1 MAKQNHVVTL
11 HVEID
16 GIRPAIWRRIAVD
29 SDITLRALHHVLQ
42 AAFGWTDSHLHEYVV
57 EGLTYGMLDNIH
69 VLEGADDFGH
79 QIFDERKAKLKD
91 VVRVG
96 QQITYQYDFGD
107 SWMHIITVEKIEPRP
122 EKMGSAWIIDGERA
136 RPPED
141 VGGIAGYEDFLA
153 TIKRRPKSQEARD
166 LLNWV
171 GGSFDPEAFDVR
183 MANAALLRMAWNG
196 WGKK

>member
-11 HVEID
+11 RVEID
-16 GIRPAIWRRIAVD
+16 GIKPAIWRRIAVD
-29 SDITLRALHHVLQ
+29 SDITLRALHHILQ
-42 AAFGWTDSHLHEYVV
+42 AAFGWTDAHLHEYIV

-69 VLEGADDFGH
+69 VLEGADDFDQ
-79 QIFDERKAKLKD
+79 QIFDERKAKLKEI
-91 VVRVG
+91 VHAG
-96 QQITYQYDFGD
+96 QQFTYQYDFGD

-122 EKMGSAWIIDGERA
+122 EKMGSAWIIDGQRA

-141 VGGIAGYEDFLA
+141 VGGIYGYEDFLA
-153 TIKRRPKSQEARD
+153 TIKQRPKSQEARD

-171 GGSFDPEAFDVR
+171 GGPFEPEAFDQR